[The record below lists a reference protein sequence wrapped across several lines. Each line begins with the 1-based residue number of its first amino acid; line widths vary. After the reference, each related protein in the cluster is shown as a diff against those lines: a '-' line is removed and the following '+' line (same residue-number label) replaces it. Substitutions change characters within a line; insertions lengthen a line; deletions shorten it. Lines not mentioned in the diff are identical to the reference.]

1 MKITRYTLQD
11 VVKGESEAALP
22 CTRGHGKVC
31 YAFPIKY
38 FLFNVYLPKTA
49 ILNPSIDNGTSNGIR
64 FSISDLSPPTSR
76 ILPTLYQ
83 DRSPISLYD
92 AQSQNGTKIPIPEPI
107 IQDVITALLRFKR
120 TCNDFLIPDTQI
132 RIVATEATRNAING
146 QDLLRRI
153 EEHLGWKAQLLSKED
168 EGRLGAMGVASS
180 VDELEG
186 LVMDMGGGS
195 VQMTWVSKQADGEV
209 EMGEKGSIS
218 LPFGAAALFA
228 SIGTSSENP
237 EESPL
242 SREMVQKFQDGL
254 SDLQIPNEK
263 PLNLYLSGGGFRGWG
278 HLLMALDEVQPYPIP
293 IVNGYS
299 VHPSRF
305 LPEDIYASDVRKHRI
320 SKRRASQVPGVEL
333 VVKALLRAISPTT
346 TLGNVTFCQGGV
358 REGLLYNDLPTEIR
372 RQKPLVPATKP
383 FAPESTSELLDMV
396 ISLVPAG
403 APLDRCVLE
412 ATVNL
417 LYAHASNPKDIR
429 SSAALRSTTTG
440 LLSATHGLSHY
451 HRGMLGLVI
460 CERWGGKVAPIDEG
474 FLQSLQRVV
483 GPLPCWWA
491 KYLGRIASGI
501 ADLHPA
507 GLVGQNDTRA
517 FRIERCS
524 MVTGGGEQ
532 EESSQILAIE
542 MVIPKTDSS
551 QKTRDWAE
559 GLSKLG
565 KKKNWADGGQ
575 GIEIVLHL
583 SSY

>member
-1 MKITRYTLQD
+1 MI
-11 VVKGESEAALP
+11 
-22 CTRGHGKVC
+22 
-31 YAFPIKY
+31 
-38 FLFNVYLPKTA
+38 
-49 ILNPSIDNGTSNGIR
+49 TSNGIR

-76 ILPTLYQ
+76 ILPTVYQ

-120 TCNDFLIPDTQI
+120 TCNDFLVPQTQI

-146 QDLLRRI
+146 PDLIRRI
-153 EEHLGWKAQLLSKED
+153 DEHLGWKTQLLSKED

-209 EMGEKGSIS
+209 EMGENGSIS

-228 SIGTSSENP
+228 SMGTSSGNNP

-242 SREMVQKFQDGL
+242 SKEIVPKFHDGL
-254 SDLQIPNEK
+254 SDLGISNEK

-278 HLLMALDEVQPYPIP
+278 HLLMALGEVQPYPIP

-299 VHPSRF
+299 VHSSRF
-305 LPEDIYASDVRKHRI
+305 LPEDIEASDLRKYRI

-333 VVKALLRAISPTT
+333 VVKALLSAISPNI

-358 REGLLYNDLPTEIR
+358 REGLLYNDLPKELR
-372 RQKPLVPATKP
+372 RQKPLVAATKP
-383 FAPESTSELLDMV
+383 FAPKSASEMLDMV
-396 ISLVPAG
+396 SSLVPTS
-403 APLDRCVLE
+403 APLDRNVLE

-451 HRGMLGLVI
+451 HRCMLGLAL

-474 FLQSLQRVV
+474 FLQGLQRLT

-491 KYLGRIASGI
+491 KYLGRVASGV
-501 ADLHPA
+501 ADLYPA
-507 GLVGQNDTRA
+507 GLVDQDDIRP

-524 MVTGGGEQ
+524 LVTDGSGQ
-532 EESSQILAIE
+532 EESSKSLAID
-542 MVIPKTDSS
+542 MVILKTESS
-551 QKTRDWAE
+551 QKARDWTE

-565 KKKNWADGGQ
+565 KKKNWADGEQ
-575 GIEIVLHL
+575 GIVMDLHV
-583 SSY
+583 SSS

>member
-1 MKITRYTLQD
+1 MSSKEEMKQHYH
-11 VVKGESEAALP
+11 ALVDM
-22 CTRGHGKVC
+22 G
-31 YAFPIKY
+31 
-38 FLFNVYLPKTA
+38 
-49 ILNPSIDNGTSNGIR
+49 SNGIR
-64 FSISDLSPPTSR
+64 FSITDLLPPTSR
-76 ILPTLYQ
+76 ILPTVYQ

-120 TCNDFLIPDTQI
+120 TCTEFLVPDTQV

-146 QDLLRRI
+146 PDLIRRI
-153 EEHLGWKAQLLSKED
+153 DEQLGWKSQLLSKED

-186 LVMDMGGGS
+186 IVMDMGGGS
-195 VQMTWVSKQADGEV
+195 VQMTWVSKQADGEI

-228 SIGTSSENP
+228 SMGTSSGNP

-242 SREMVQKFQDGL
+242 SKEIVQKFQDGL
-254 SDLQIPNEK
+254 SDLGISNEK

-299 VHPSRF
+299 IHSSRF
-305 LPEDIYASDVRKHRI
+305 LPEDIDASDLRKYRI

-333 VVKALLRAISPTT
+333 VVKALLRAISPKIK
-346 TLGNVTFCQGGV
+346 LGIVTFCQGGV
-358 REGLLYNDLPTEIR
+358 REGLLYNDLPRELR
-372 RQKPLVPATKP
+372 RQKPLVAATKP
-383 FAPESTSELLDMV
+383 FAPHSASELLDMV
-396 ISLVPAG
+396 SSLVPAG
-403 APLDRCVLE
+403 APLDRNVVE

-451 HRGMLGLVI
+451 HRCILGLVL

-474 FLQSLQRVV
+474 FLQSLQRLIS
-483 GPLPCWWA
+483 PLPCWWA
-491 KYLGRIASGI
+491 KYLGRVASGI
-501 ADLHPA
+501 ADLYPA
-507 GLVGQNDTRA
+507 GLVDQDDIRP
-517 FRIERCS
+517 FSIERCS
-524 MVTGGGEQ
+524 LVTGGSEQ
-532 EESSQILAIE
+532 EESSKSIE
-542 MVIPKTDSS
+542 IDMVILEAESS
-551 QKTRDWAE
+551 QKARDWTE
-559 GLSKLG
+559 GLTKLG
-565 KKKNWADGGQ
+565 KKKNWADGER
-575 GIEIVLHL
+575 GIVIDLRV
-583 SSY
+583 SSS